1 MKMNMIIS
9 KKHIVLSALVLALSV
24 AVYLNWEYVKIN
36 GDSFENTS
44 KVAVEGPVDGVVD
57 GMTAPAPTG
66 DGTGGEDA
74 DAAAAYGEAYFAE
87 AKLSRTKARDEAAD
101 ALKYMLEDANLTTDQ
116 MTQLTM
122 EAASIAKSIETEGKI
137 ENLIKAR
144 GFAECMVYLE
154 EDRID
159 VLVKCTDMT
168 DSEAAQIKDVILS
181 EVEVPDKNIS
191 IIEIK

>member
-24 AVYLNWEYVKIN
+24 AVYLNWEYVKVN
-36 GDSFENTS
+36 GDNFENTS
-44 KVAVEGPVDGVVD
+44 KVAVDGAVDD
-57 GMTAPAPTG
+57 G
-66 DGTGGEDA
+66 GTGATAVPGGEGGA
-74 DAAAAYGEAYFAE
+74 DETAAYGEAYFAE

-122 EAASIAKSIETEGKI
+122 EAANIAKSIETEGKI
-137 ENLIKAR
+137 ENLIKAK
-144 GFAECMVYLE
+144 GFEECMVYLE
-154 EDRID
+154 DDKID
-159 VLVKCTDMT
+159 VLVKCSGMT
-168 DSEAAQIKDVILS
+168 DSEAAQIKDVILG

>member
-24 AVYLNWEYVKIN
+24 AVYLNWEYVKVN
-36 GDSFENTS
+36 GDSFENTK
-44 KVAVEGPVDGVVD
+44 KVAVEGTVD
-57 GMTAPAPTG
+57 GMTSPSPLDDNAG
-66 DGTGGEDA
+66 SDDGA
-74 DAAAAYGEAYFAE
+74 DATAAYGEAYFAE

-144 GFAECMVYLE
+144 GFEECMVYLE

-159 VLVKCTDMT
+159 VLVKCSDMT
-168 DSEAAQIKDVILS
+168 DSEAAQIKDVILG
-181 EVEVPDKNIS
+181 EVTVPDKNIS

>member
-24 AVYLNWEYVKIN
+24 AVYLNWEYVKTN
-36 GDSFENTS
+36 GDSFESTS
-44 KVAVEGPVDGVVD
+44 KVAVEGAVD
-57 GMTAPAPTG
+57 GMTDPAPTE
-66 DGTGGEDA
+66 DGAGET
-74 DAAAAYGEAYFAE
+74 AAYGEAYFAE

-122 EAASIAKSIETEGKI
+122 DAASIAKSIETEGKI
-137 ENLIKAR
+137 ENLIKAK
-144 GFAECMVYLE
+144 GFEECMVYLE
-154 EDRID
+154 EDKID
-159 VLVKCTDMT
+159 VLVKCSGMT
-168 DSEAAQIKDVILS
+168 DSEAAQIKDVILG

>member
-9 KKHIVLSALVLALSV
+9 KKHIVLPALVLALSV
-24 AVYLNWEYVKIN
+24 AVYLNWEYVKTN
-36 GDSFENTS
+36 GDSFESTS
-44 KVAVEGPVDGVVD
+44 KVAVEGAVD
-57 GMTAPAPTG
+57 GMTDPAPTE
-66 DGTGGEDA
+66 DGAGET
-74 DAAAAYGEAYFAE
+74 AAYGEAYFAE

-144 GFAECMVYLE
+144 GFAECMVYLD
-154 EDRID
+154 EDRASVVVRAEELLD
-159 VLVKCTDMT
+159 NEV
-168 DSEAAQIKDVILS
+168 AQIKDIILKETS
-181 EVEVPDKNIS
+181 VPVENIS
-191 IIEIK
+191 IVEVN

>member
-24 AVYLNWEYVKIN
+24 AVYLNWEYVKTN
-36 GDSFENTS
+36 GDNFENTS
-44 KVAVEGPVDGVVD
+44 KVAVNGEVERE
-57 GMTAPAPTG
+57 PADET
-66 DGTGGEDA
+66 
-74 DAAAAYGEAYFAE
+74 AAYGEAYFAE

-122 EAASIAKSIETEGKI
+122 EAADIAKSIETEGKI
-137 ENLIKAR
+137 ENLIKAK
-144 GFAECMVYLE
+144 GFEECMVYLE
-154 EDRID
+154 DDKID
-159 VLVKCTDMT
+159 VLVKCDEMT

-181 EVEVPDKNIS
+181 EVDVPDKNIS

>member
-44 KVAVEGPVDGVVD
+44 KVAVEG
-57 GMTAPAPTG
+57 PAPTG

-168 DSEAAQIKDVILS
+168 DSEAAQIKDVILG

>member
-24 AVYLNWEYVKIN
+24 AVYLNWEYVKTN
-36 GDSFENTS
+36 GDTFENTN
-44 KVAVEGPVDGVVD
+44 KVAVD
-57 GMTAPAPTG
+57 GMVDVGPA
-66 DGTGGEDA
+66 DGFLEESGGVD
-74 DAAAAYGEAYFAE
+74 DAAAYGEAYFAE

-101 ALKYMLEDANLTTDQ
+101 ALKYMLADANLTTDQ

-137 ENLIKAR
+137 ENLIKAK
-144 GFAECMVYLE
+144 GFEECMVYLE
-154 EDRID
+154 DDKID
-159 VLVKCTDMT
+159 VLVKCSDMT
-168 DSEAAQIKDVILS
+168 DSEAAQIKDVILG

>member
-1 MKMNMIIS
+1 M
-9 KKHIVLSALVLALSV
+9 LALSV
-24 AVYLNWEYVKIN
+24 AVYLNWEYVKVN

-44 KVAVEGPVDGVVD
+44 KVAVDGAVEGA
-57 GMTAPAPTG
+57 APGIPA
-66 DGTGGEDA
+66 EDKGA
-74 DAAAAYGEAYFAE
+74 DEAAAYGEAYFAE

-101 ALKYMLEDANLTTDQ
+101 ALKYMLEDADLTTDQ

-137 ENLIKAR
+137 ENLIKAK
-144 GFAECMVYLE
+144 GFEECMVYLE
-154 EDRID
+154 EDKID
-159 VLVKCTDMT
+159 VLVKCSGMT
-168 DSEAAQIKDVILS
+168 DSEAAQIKDVILG

>member
-36 GDSFENTS
+36 GDSFENTN

-144 GFAECMVYLE
+144 GFAECMVYLD
-154 EDRID
+154 EDRASVVVRAEELLD
-159 VLVKCTDMT
+159 NEV
-168 DSEAAQIKDVILS
+168 AQIKDIILKETS
-181 EVEVPDKNIS
+181 VPVENIS
-191 IIEIK
+191 IVEVN

>member
-1 MKMNMIIS
+1 MKMNMIVS

-24 AVYLNWEYVKIN
+24 AVYLNWEYVKVN

-44 KVAVEGPVDGVVD
+44 KVAVDGAVEGA
-57 GMTAPAPTG
+57 APGIPA
-66 DGTGGEDA
+66 EDKGA
-74 DAAAAYGEAYFAE
+74 DEAAAYGEAYFAE

-101 ALKYMLEDANLTTDQ
+101 ALKYMPEDADLTTDQ

-137 ENLIKAR
+137 ENLIKAK
-144 GFAECMVYLE
+144 GFEECMVYLE
-154 EDRID
+154 EDKID
-159 VLVKCTDMT
+159 VLVKCSGMT
-168 DSEAAQIKDVILS
+168 DSEAAQIKDVILG

>member
-24 AVYLNWEYVKIN
+24 AVYLNWEYVKVN
-36 GDSFENTS
+36 GDSFENTQ
-44 KVAVEGPVDGVVD
+44 KVAVEGAVD
-57 GMTAPAPTG
+57 GMTSPSPL
-66 DGTGGEDA
+66 DDNTGGDDGA
-74 DAAAAYGEAYFAE
+74 DATAAYGEAYFAE

-144 GFAECMVYLE
+144 GFEECMVYLE

-159 VLVKCTDMT
+159 VLVKCSDMT

-181 EVEVPDKNIS
+181 EVTVPDKNIS

>member
-36 GDSFENTS
+36 GDSFENTG

-168 DSEAAQIKDVILS
+168 DSEAAQIKDVILG